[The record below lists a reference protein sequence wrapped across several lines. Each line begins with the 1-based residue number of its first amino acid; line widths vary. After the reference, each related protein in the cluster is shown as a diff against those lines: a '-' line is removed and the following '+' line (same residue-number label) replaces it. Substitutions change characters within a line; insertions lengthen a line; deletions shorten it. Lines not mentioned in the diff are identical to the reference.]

1 MDSGSDAESEHLEAL
16 FTPQETRD
24 SHLEPAG
31 EWAFSGGGPE
41 ARHTLEE
48 RRRQLDDSD
57 LRVQFAQ
64 ADLDNRRDLLADHQ
78 QE

>member
-1 MDSGSDAESEHLEAL
+1 M
-16 FTPQETRD
+16 
-24 SHLEPAG
+24 
-31 EWAFSGGGPE
+31 FSGGSPE
-41 ARHTLEE
+41 ALDTLEE